1 MTAPL
6 GRVLTAM
13 VTPMTPDGSL
23 DLEAAARLAT
33 HLVDEGNDGIVVN
46 GTTGES
52 ATTTDAEKL
61 RILQA
66 VSEAVGGRATIIAG
80 VGTNDTTHTVELARQ
95 AHGAGADALLVVTP
109 YYNKPPQ
116 EGLLAHFT
124 AVADATPLPNVLY
137 DIPGR
142 AGVAI
147 ETDTLIRLG
156 AHPRIV
162 AVKDAKGDFWAATK
176 VLAQTDLAWYS
187 GNDADNLLYL
197 SLGAVGFIGVTTHVA
212 SRRYVEM
219 LDAWEAGDAA
229 TARRIHT
236 DLVPVV
242 DAVMNI
248 TQGAIMAKAALVE
261 TGVLEHLTVRLPLV
275 EADPRQR
282 ALLAAGLEASLP
294 QTSVHAQGAVA
305 R

>member
-13 VTPMTPDGSL
+13 VTPMTPDGSVDL
-23 DLEAAARLAT
+23 DATARLAT
-33 HLVDEGNDGIVVN
+33 YLVEAGNDGLVVN

-52 ATTTDAEKL
+52 ATTTDAEKV
-61 RILQA
+61 RIVQA
-66 VSEAVGGRATIIAG
+66 VVEAVGSRARVIAG
-80 VGTNDTTHTVELARQ
+80 VGTNDTAHTIELARQ

-142 AGVAI
+142 SGVPIA
-147 ETDTLIRLG
+147 TDTLIRLG

-162 AVKDAKGDFWAATK
+162 AVKDAKADFWGATK
-176 VLAQTDLAWYS
+176 VLAQTDLIWYS
-187 GNDADNLLYL
+187 GNDADNLLHL
-197 SLGAVGFIGVTTHVA
+197 ANGASGFVGVTSHVA
-212 SRRYVEM
+212 ARQYGAM
-219 LDAWEAGDAA
+219 IAAWEAGD
-229 TARRIHT
+229 TAGARAIHV

-248 TQGAIMAKAALVE
+248 TQGAIMSKAALVE
-261 TGVLEHLTVRLPLV
+261 LGVLEHLAVRLPLI
-275 EADPRQR
+275 EATPEQR
-282 ALLAAGLEASLP
+282 ALLAAGMQASGIGA
-294 QTSVHAQGAVA
+294 TSPVA
-305 R
+305 AR

>member
-1 MTAPL
+1 MTVPL

-13 VTPMTPDGSL
+13 VTPMTPDGSVDL
-23 DLEAAARLAT
+23 DAAAALAGF
-33 HLVDEGNDGIVVN
+33 LVEQGNDGLVVN

-52 ATTTDAEKL
+52 ATTSDREKL
-61 RILQA
+61 A
-66 VSEAVGGRATIIAG
+66 VLEAVIAAVGGHATIVAG
-80 VGTNDTTHTVELARQ
+80 VGTNDTAHTIELARR
-95 AHGAGADALLVVTP
+95 AAGAGADALLVVTP

-142 AGVAI
+142 SGVPIA
-147 ETDTLIRLG
+147 TDTLLRLA

-162 AVKDAKGDFWAATK
+162 AVKDAKADFWGATK

-187 GNDADNLLYL
+187 GNDADNLVHLA
-197 SLGAVGFIGVTTHVA
+197 LGATGFIGVTSHVA
-212 SRRYVEM
+212 SPQYAAMVR
-219 LDAWEAGDAA
+219 AWDAGDTAQ
-229 TARRIHT
+229 ARRIHR

-242 DAVMNI
+242 DAVMNL

-261 TGVLEHLTVRLPLV
+261 LGVLDHLDVRLPLV
-275 EADPRQR
+275 PANPEQR
-282 ALLAAGLEASLP
+282 ALLAAGMSASGIG
-294 QTSVHAQGAVA
+294 VAVA